1 MNPSSVERQRQLV
14 SVELRIV
21 PRPRDGAYVDHPL
34 DAVRLQKANEVFN
47 CPGRV
52 TDRED
57 NERCHVSSTTISVSR
72 DGFQLLLLMTTPSV
86 LFELHMP
93 RH

>member
-1 MNPSSVERQRQLV
+1 MEGRRQLV
-14 SVELRIV
+14 SIELRAV
-21 PRPRDGAYVDHPL
+21 LRPRDRAHVNDPL
-34 DAVRLQKANEVFN
+34 DGVRLQQTDEVRN
-47 CPGRV
+47 RPSRV
-52 TDRED
+52 TDREND
-57 NERCHVSSTTISVSR
+57 QRSHVSSTTISVSR